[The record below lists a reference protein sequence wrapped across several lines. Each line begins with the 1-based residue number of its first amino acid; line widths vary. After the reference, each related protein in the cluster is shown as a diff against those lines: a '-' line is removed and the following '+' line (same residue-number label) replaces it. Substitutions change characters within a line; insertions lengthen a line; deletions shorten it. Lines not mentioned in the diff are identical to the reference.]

1 MAFNKERSYIVVEYN
16 CVSTSYTINRKG
28 STLKYTVITENLIN
42 PITGE
47 ISTKDFK
54 EIIPKS
60 KLKGGFRMCYKLF
73 DKALIEVVK
82 GEKDLRVFLHIKNI
96 FTKQKIEIA
105 LNARKIS
112 EQLEVSTPKV
122 SSVISKM
129 VKADMLMRVER
140 GLYRLNPFA
149 YIPYQSSSDLQKE
162 WLELKE
168 EKN

>member
-1 MAFNKERSYIVVEYN
+1 MAFNKERSCIVVEYN
-16 CVSTSYTINRKG
+16 CVSVSYTIKRKG
-28 STLKYTVITENLIN
+28 SILKYTVITENLIN

-54 EIIPKS
+54 EIKPRS
-60 KLKGGFRMCYKLF
+60 KLKGGFKMCYKLF

-82 GEKDLRVFLHIKNI
+82 GEKDLRVFLHIKNM
-96 FTKQKIEIA
+96 FTKHKIEIA

-149 YIPYQSSSDLQKE
+149 YIPYQSSSDLQEE
-162 WLELKE
+162 WLDLKE
-168 EKN
+168 ERD

>member
-1 MAFNKERSYIVVEYN
+1 MAFNRGRSYIVLEYN
-16 CVSTSYTINRKG
+16 CVSPSYTIKIKG
-28 STLKYTVITENLIN
+28 SSMKYTVITENLIN
-42 PITGE
+42 LTTGE

-54 EIIPKS
+54 EIIPRS

-82 GEKDLRVFLHIKNI
+82 GEKDLRVFLHIKNM
-96 FTKQKIEIA
+96 FTKQKVEIP

-122 SSVISKM
+122 TSVIGKM

-149 YIPYQSSSDLQKE
+149 YIPYQSDSNLQKE
-162 WLELKE
+162 WLDLKE
-168 EKN
+168 EKG